1 MTLKSDAKFGERLTS
16 GLENDRRNLA
26 NFHQSKQS
34 LKVGTFIGSFIQSRK
49 CMSLKF
55 TGELRLMT
63 MKNDSKFEKE
73 LTRQFKI
80 DMRNLINFDP
90 ST

>member
-1 MTLKSDAKFGERLTS
+1 MTGGIWQIFTR
-16 GLENDRRNLA
+16 A
-26 NFHQSKQS
+26 NES

-55 TGELRLMT
+55 TGALRLMT

-80 DMRNLINFDP
+80 DTRNLTNFDP
-90 ST
+90 STRKSHKSAL